1 MNYQDYLYKIKDLL
15 ITNDAKI
22 VAHYYVDELVQ
33 QLAEDTGGFV
43 SDSLEMARYGM
54 QQNEST
60 LIVAGVK
67 FMGET
72 AKILNP
78 DKKIFMPDM
87 DATCSL
93 DLGCDYSEFKY
104 FCDQH
109 PDREVVVYAN
119 TSAKVKSIADWVVT
133 SSIALPLVEHLTSMG
148 KKIIWAPDKYLGN
161 YILDQT
167 GADMILWD
175 GSCIVHEEYKTTE
188 LKKLKELKLQNQR
201 AVKQKTVHQDHN
213 KRPAMSASSVVSSS
227 GVTSPL
233 SMVRACVRRQIACVK
248 RYLIGYLLTFIA
260 PAY

>member
-133 SSIALPLVEHLTSMG
+133 SSIALPLVEHLTSIG
-148 KKIIWAPDKYLGN
+148 KNIIW
-161 YILDQT
+161 
-167 GADMILWD
+167 
-175 GSCIVHEEYKTTE
+175 
-188 LKKLKELKLQNQR
+188 R
-201 AVKQKTVHQDHN
+201 
-213 KRPAMSASSVVSSS
+213 
-227 GVTSPL
+227 
-233 SMVRACVRRQIACVK
+233 
-248 RYLIGYLLTFIA
+248 LISI
-260 PAY
+260 